1 MKICHPKNRS
11 IQLYG
16 VFHERLMLTP
26 ALFKKRFFL
35 YHYAME
41 IMLIFAIIAFLA
53 GCKPT
58 YSRSSPDNQAPTTPG
73 NLIVEAIS
81 PGKINVDWEAS
92 TDNNDVEGYKI
103 YRDGLYIGSP
113 CCGGSS
119 FLDSGLNPD
128 TKYCYTVSAYDG
140 SQNESSQSQ
149 PSCATTPL
157 DLTPPTSPARLI
169 AEAVS
174 SYQID
179 LWWDEPTDDGIVS
192 GYKIFRNG
200 SHIQNVTETRF
211 SDTGLIPETQY
222 CYTVSAYDAGGNDSD
237 SSYQACTVS
246 SWIPTTIEWNR
257 YNSTQWP
264 AIAVDSSNYA
274 HVVFDNSNYLKYAT
288 NTAESW
294 SVSYISYYQGG
305 ITSMALDS
313 ADKVHISFLDGNQ
326 LKYATNVSEGWLPK
340 YIDSTTLVYSH
351 SIAIDSI
358 DNAHIIYNTYNG
370 LKYTTDASGTW
381 TEEMLESSGKIGPNS
396 IAVDLYGNV
405 HIIFSDYWG
414 DIKYLTNAS
423 GVWISDAVDS
433 QGNVGYDS
441 SIAVDSAG
449 NVSISYYDRTN
460 ADLKYATNASGI
472 WVTET
477 VDNQGDVG
485 EYASIALDSTGNAHI
500 SYYDATNQSLKYT
513 TNVSGEWESFI
524 IDSYDTE
531 EGPTSIAVDAEDKVH
546 ITYCNFHGL
555 RYVTNR

>member
-1 MKICHPKNRS
+1 MD
-11 IQLYG
+11 
-16 VFHERLMLTP
+16 
-26 ALFKKRFFL
+26 FL
-35 YHYAME
+35 YNQV
-41 IMLIFAIIAFLA
+41 LIFVILAFLA

-58 YSRSSPDNQAPTTPG
+58 YSPSSPDNQAPTTPR
-73 NLIVEAIS
+73 NLILEAIS
-81 PGKINVDWEAS
+81 PGKMHVDWEAS
-92 TDNNDVEGYKI
+92 TDNNYVKGYKI

-157 DLTPPTSPARLI
+157 DLTPPTPPTRLI

-174 SYQID
+174 SDQID
-179 LWWDEPTDDGIVS
+179 LWWDESTDDGIVS
-192 GYKIFRNG
+192 GYKIFRNE
-200 SHIQNVTETRF
+200 SLIQNTTETEF
-211 SDTGLIPETQY
+211 SDTGLDPDTQY
-222 CYTVSAYDAGGNDSD
+222 CYTVTAYDAGGNDSD

-246 SWIPTTIEWNR
+246 SWITTRITWNTW
-257 YNSTQWP
+257 SIAQWP
-264 AIAVDSSNYA
+264 AIAIDSSNYA
-274 HVVFDNSNYLKYAT
+274 HIVYDNGSYLKYAT

-294 SVSYISYYQGG
+294 SVSYIGQYHQGSSP
-305 ITSMALDS
+305 SMALDS
-313 ADKVHISFLDGNQ
+313 VDKMHISFLDGNQ
-326 LKYATNVSEGWLPK
+326 LKYATNVSGGWWFK
-340 YIDSTTLVYSH
+340 YIDSPTLVFSH
-351 SIAIDSI
+351 SIAIDPT
-358 DNAHIIYNTYNG
+358 DNVHIIYNTYNG
-370 LKYTTDASGTW
+370 LKYMTNASGTW
-381 TEEMLESSGKIGPNS
+381 TKEMLEGSGKIGPNS

-423 GVWISDAVDS
+423 GVWISDTVDS
-433 QGNVGYDS
+433 QGNAGYDS

-449 NVSISYYDRTN
+449 NVSISYYDSAN

-477 VDNQGDVG
+477 VDTQGDVG
-485 EYASIALDSTGNAHI
+485 EYTSIAIDSTGNAHI

-513 TNVSGEWESFI
+513 TNGSGEWESFI

-546 ITYCNFHGL
+546 ITYCNLYGVL